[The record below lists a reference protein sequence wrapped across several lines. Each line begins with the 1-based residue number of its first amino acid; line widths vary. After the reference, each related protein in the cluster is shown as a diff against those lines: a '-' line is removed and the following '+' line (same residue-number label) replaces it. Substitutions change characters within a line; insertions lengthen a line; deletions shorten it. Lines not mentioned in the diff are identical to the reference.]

1 MSDNTQPL
9 PVVVWPKGVWHC
21 DLCGQL
27 GAGGA
32 QGFNEHY
39 VGWHWERDEVVEMF
53 EGASNG

>member
-1 MSDNTQPL
+1 MSDNTEPL

-39 VGWHWERDEVVEMF
+39 VGWHWEKDLDGLVI
-53 EGASNG
+53 GACEAQ